1 MDGNIVEL
9 FKIGRNEVVLSHLQF
24 ADDTM
29 LFCFGK
35 EESFLILIHVVAFFE
50 DYSGLKINR
59 SKCTVFVFGIN
70 SDQAKLQKWV
80 KVFDCEVGSFPSFYL
95 RLLLRGNSKAV
106 SFWDLVSEKI
116 CKRRAVWKKGFF
128 SKAGRLTLIR
138 SMLSRITMYFL
149 SLIRAPSLVC

>member
-1 MDGNIVEL
+1 MSPFHFLLVADVFSWIISKGVDGNIVEL
-9 FKIGRNEVVLSHLQF
+9 FKIGRNEVVLSHLRF

-50 DYSGLKINR
+50 DYSGFKINR

-116 CKRRAVWKKGFF
+116 CKRRQCGRKGSF
-128 SKAGRLTLIR
+128 
-138 SMLSRITMYFL
+138 
-149 SLIRAPSLVC
+149 PNLVD